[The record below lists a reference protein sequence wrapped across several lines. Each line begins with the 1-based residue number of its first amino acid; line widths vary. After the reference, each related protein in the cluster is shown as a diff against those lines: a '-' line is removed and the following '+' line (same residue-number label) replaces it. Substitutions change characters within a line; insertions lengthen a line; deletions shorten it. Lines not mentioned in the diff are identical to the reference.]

1 MQGLMRTCAVT
12 CTAVVALFFSTSAYA
27 GAYAGF
33 KVIEKMQCATCHN
46 LSGEVGLKTAGLW
59 RKGPDLYYA
68 GNKYRASWM
77 SDWLQNPKRV
87 RPAGIYYFDHVESG
101 KKMDMIRKTSF
112 DEHVKLS
119 AKSAKDVALALA
131 EMRGK
136 NALVR
141 TEKYDASITAG
152 KIGELMFDKVNGC
165 MACHRIDSDY
175 GGLSGPEMYTAGKRL
190 KPEFMLSYIR
200 DPQAWDH
207 NSMMP
212 TRDITDED
220 LQKLVNYI
228 ISLSGKSEANGGRL
242 TSLDSAAKNYRYYC
256 MQCHGI
262 AGHGSGVNARDMEV
276 PPRNHSDSKY
286 IKARSDAEL
295 FKVIKEGGASINKSA
310 LMPPWGGT
318 LSDTEIHDMVK
329 HIRRLCK
336 CEYEPK

>member
-1 MQGLMRTCAVT
+1 MLRLTRSLS
-12 CTAVVALFFSTSAYA
+12 VVAAAFVLLYSTSAAA
-27 GAYAGF
+27 GSFAGF

-68 GNKYRASWM
+68 GNKYRENWVSK
-77 SDWLQNPKRV
+77 WLQNPKRI

-112 DEHVKLS
+112 EDHIRLN
-119 AKSAKDVALALA
+119 AKDAKNVALALA

-141 TEKYDASITAG
+141 TEKYDSEITAG
-152 KIGELMFDKVNGC
+152 ALGELMFDKVNGC
-165 MACHRIDSDY
+165 MACHRIDADY
-175 GGLSGPEMYTAGKRL
+175 GGLSGPEIFTAGERL
-190 KPEFMLSYIR
+190 KPEFMLSYVR

-212 TRDITDED
+212 AREMTEED
-220 LQKLVNYI
+220 RQKLVNYM
-228 ISLSGKSEANGGRL
+228 ISLSKTKNIDEGKI

-262 AGHGSGVNARDMEV
+262 AGHGSGVNARDMAV
-276 PPRNHSDSKY
+276 PPRNHSDGVY
-286 IKARSDAEL
+286 LKARSDAEL
-295 FKVIKEGGASINKSA
+295 FKVIKEGGAAVNKSA
-310 LMPPWGGT
+310 LMPPWKGT
-318 LSDTEIHDMVK
+318 LTDSEVHEMVK
-329 HIRRLCK
+329 HVRRLCK
-336 CEYEPK
+336 CKYEAK

>member
-1 MQGLMRTCAVT
+1 MLGLTRSLSVIAAAFV
-12 CTAVVALFFSTSAYA
+12 LLYSTSAAA
-27 GAYAGF
+27 GSYAGF
-33 KVIEKMQCATCHN
+33 KVIEKMQCTACHN

-68 GNKYRASWM
+68 GNKYREGWVKE
-77 SDWLQNPKRV
+77 WLQNPVRI

-101 KKMDMIRKTSF
+101 RKMDMIRKTSF
-112 DEHVKLS
+112 EEHVRLN
-119 AKSAKDVALALA
+119 AKDAKNVALALA

-141 TEKYDASITAG
+141 TEKHDATITAG
-152 KIGELMFDKVNGC
+152 ALGELMFDKVNGC

-175 GGLSGPEMYTAGKRL
+175 GGLSGPELFTAGKRL
-190 KPEFMLSYIR
+190 KPEFMLSYVR

-212 TRDITDED
+212 TRKITEED
-220 LQKLVNYI
+220 MQKLVNYM
-228 ISLSGKSEANGGRL
+228 ISLSGKDDSTKG
-242 TSLDSAAKNYRYYC
+242 TISSLDSAAKNYRYYC

-262 AGHGSGVNARDMEV
+262 AGHGSGVNARDMAV
-276 PPRNHSDSKY
+276 PPRNHSDGKY

-295 FKVIKEGGASINKSA
+295 FKVIKEGGAAVNKSA

-318 LSDTEIHDMVK
+318 LSDNEIHDMVK
-329 HIRRLCK
+329 HIRHLCK
-336 CEYEPK
+336 CKYEPKR

>member
-1 MQGLMRTCAVT
+1 MLRLTRSLS
-12 CTAVVALFFSTSAYA
+12 VVAAAFVLLYSTSAAA
-27 GAYAGF
+27 GSFAGF

-68 GNKYRASWM
+68 GNKYRENWVSK
-77 SDWLQNPKRV
+77 WLQNPKRI

-112 DEHVKLS
+112 EDHIRLN
-119 AKSAKDVALALA
+119 AKDAKNVALALA

-141 TEKYDASITAG
+141 TEKYDSEITAG
-152 KIGELMFDKVNGC
+152 ALGELMFDKVNGC
-165 MACHRIDSDY
+165 MACHRIDADY
-175 GGLSGPEMYTAGKRL
+175 GGLSGPEIFTAGERL
-190 KPEFMLSYIR
+190 KPEFMLSYVR

-212 TRDITDED
+212 AREMTEED
-220 LQKLVNYI
+220 RQKLVNYM
-228 ISLSGKSEANGGRL
+228 ISLSKTKNIDEGKI

-262 AGHGSGVNARDMEV
+262 AGHGSGVNARDMAV
-276 PPRNHSDSKY
+276 PPRNHSDGVY
-286 IKARSDAEL
+286 LKARSDAEL
-295 FKVIKEGGASINKSA
+295 FKVIKEGGAAVNKSA
-310 LMPPWGGT
+310 LMPPWKGT
-318 LSDTEIHDMVK
+318 LTDSEIHEMVK
-329 HIRRLCK
+329 HVRRLCK
-336 CEYEPK
+336 CKYEAK